1 MVMGREYIFRKA
13 CRGRNRSSSPDVLE
27 RSDASLLGRKV
38 GNVMMVVMMANAVSF
53 IGQKLQVQ
61 RVQNVL
67 MVVMGVGLLPLGSA
81 HGCAPASGF
90 FIALG
95 LIILWLPPLR
105 ARITV
110 PAPFDVADHVQ

>member
-27 RSDASLLGRKV
+27 RSDTSLLGRKV
-38 GNVMMVVMMANAVSF
+38 GNVMMVVMMV
-53 IGQKLQVQ
+53 
-61 RVQNVL
+61 
-67 MVVMGVGLLPLGSA
+67 MVMMGVSLLPLGSA
-81 HGCAPASGF
+81 HGCAPAGGF

-105 ARITV
+105 ARGTV
-110 PAPFDVADHVQ
+110 PAPFDVADHVL